1 MAQLSPSLH
10 DEPLLTYD
18 EATCLSP
25 LPAVSAVPLEFFERV
40 RYSTLNSIVI
50 GSAAEQ
56 MPKKLRQTLK
66 HECKS

>member
-50 GSAAEQ
+50 WFSG
-56 MPKKLRQTLK
+56 
-66 HECKS
+66 